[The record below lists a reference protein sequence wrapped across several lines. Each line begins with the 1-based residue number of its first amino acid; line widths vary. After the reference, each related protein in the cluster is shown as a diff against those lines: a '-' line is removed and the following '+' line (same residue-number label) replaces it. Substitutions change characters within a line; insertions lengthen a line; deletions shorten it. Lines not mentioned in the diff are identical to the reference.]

1 MLPPPCSILHNLV
14 YRIRALNVLLS
25 VVLFAAANALLPH
38 LYTFHCHAFLVTCTP
53 GRVPLIHGFPE
64 LSGSSDTGVSPWL
77 IADTVG
83 EETISSAN
91 SDVEDQVKGLI
102 EGSVCSSSL

>member
-1 MLPPPCSILHNLV
+1 MSPLCSVLHNLV
-14 YRIRALNVLLS
+14 YRIRALNALLS

-53 GRVPLIHGFPE
+53 GRVPLSGGFPE

-77 IADTVG
+77 IADAVG
-83 EETISSAN
+83 EETIGGAN
-91 SDVEDQVKGLI
+91 SDVEDQVKGLV
-102 EGSVCSSSL
+102 EGSVCSSS